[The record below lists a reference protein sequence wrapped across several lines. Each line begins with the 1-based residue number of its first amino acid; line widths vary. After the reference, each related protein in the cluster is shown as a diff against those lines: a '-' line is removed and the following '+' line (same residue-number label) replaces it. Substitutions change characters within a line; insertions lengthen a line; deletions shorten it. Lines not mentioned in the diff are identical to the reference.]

1 MILLAKM
8 ERNSMAETDMID
20 DDGLVASYTFVQS
33 MLGKADGAMDFGTSP
48 FWHGWALREAFLAG
62 VAWQRTQDVE
72 AVARRAV
79 KKDFDR

>member
-1 MILLAKM
+1 M
-8 ERNSMAETDMID
+8 D
-20 DDGLVASYTFVQS
+20 DLLVAPYRFVES
-33 MLGKADGAMDFGTSP
+33 MLGRADGTSYFDRSP